1 MHSVHTLILDLTLI
15 TIYAALVTLLF
26 KKLKQPTVLGYILAG
41 ILAGPYFN
49 LLPTVTDNE
58 NLSLWADIGVIFLLF
73 GLGLEFSFKKMLNV
87 GKSAMITANANILFM
102 LFLGYNTGLLLGW
115 TTMDSFFLGSMISMS
130 STTIIIKAFDDLNI
144 KKQKFTDLVFGV
156 LVIEDIVG
164 ILLLVLLPTV
174 ALGSSINGTEL
185 LLSTLKLIFFLVLC
199 FVTGIYL
206 VPTFLRK
213 IDRFLND
220 EQLLLVS
227 IAMCF
232 GMVWLATYSGFSS
245 ALGAFIMGSI
255 LAETPFRDRIEQTIK
270 PLKDFF
276 GAVFFVSV
284 GMMVNP
290 AMIAQYTLPI
300 FVITVIVM
308 VGKVAFSCFGFIVS
322 GQPLKVAV
330 QSGFSLAQLGE
341 FAFIIAS
348 LGMSLGV
355 LSDRVY
361 PIIVAVSVITT
372 FFTPMM
378 IKFAE
383 PTFEVIKKVLPENWQ
398 KYLEEHSSG
407 VRETKQEEKLWN
419 MLFKRYITRL
429 ILFIMINYAVIG
441 FSNYFVRPFIHEYL
455 PNLLARAVV
464 TFITLALMS
473 PFLKAL
479 IGWETILPDT
489 VRAKIRPFTD
499 KIKAKISLDKLRNNA
514 VVRKVGEKLEAS
526 ENAENFKSIFVSS
539 NQIASIYYKL
549 WRAKKANRLPL
560 LFLTSF
566 RMLVV
571 CFFIMTVVHQFL
583 TENTKIILCLVIISV
598 VLLSQS
604 QWLMEQYRKIE
615 EQFLNNL
622 NGQDKKEV
630 KAPLQ
635 EESAV
640 ADEIMKEMTRQ
651 EKKAEKDAG

>member
-1 MHSVHTLILDLTLI
+1 MHTIHTLILDLTLI
-15 TIYAALVTLLF
+15 TIYAAIVTLLF

-41 ILAGPYFN
+41 ILAGPYFD
-49 LLPTVTDNE
+49 LLPTVTDRE

-73 GLGLEFSFKKMLNV
+73 GLGLEFSFKKMINV
-87 GKSAMITANANILFM
+87 GKAAMITANANILFM

-156 LVIEDIVG
+156 LIVEDLVG
-164 ILLLVLLPTV
+164 ILLLVLLPTI
-174 ALGSSINGTEL
+174 ALGSTIDGEAL
-185 LLSTLKLIFFLVLC
+185 LFSTGKLILFLVLC

-206 VPTFLRK
+206 VPTLLKK
-213 IDRFLND
+213 IDSFLND
-220 EQLLLVS
+220 EQLLLVI
-227 IAMCF
+227 IALCF
-232 GMVWLATYSGFSS
+232 GMVALANYSGFSS

-255 LAETPFRDRIEQTIK
+255 LAETPLIERIEKTIK

-290 AMIAQYTLPI
+290 AMFVEYAWPI
-300 FVITVIVM
+300 CVITFIVM
-308 VGKVAFSCFGFIVS
+308 VGKVAFSCFGFVVS
-322 GQPLKVAV
+322 GQPLKTAV
-330 QSGFSLAQLGE
+330 QGAFSLAQVGE

-355 LSDRVY
+355 LHKQVY

-383 PTFEVIKKVLPENWQ
+383 PMFSVIKRYLPEKWQ
-398 KYLEEHSSG
+398 EFLAQHAAGQK
-407 VRETKQEEKLWN
+407 ETKSEERLWN
-419 MLFKRYITRL
+419 MLLKNYLLRL

-441 FSNYFVRPFIHEYL
+441 FSSYFVRPWVHQYL
-455 PNLLARAVV
+455 PNMAARAVV
-464 TFITLALMS
+464 TVITLLLMS

-479 IGWETILPDT
+479 IGWETVLP
-489 VRAKIRPFTD
+489 VVLSEKIRPLSD
-499 KIKAKISLDKLRNNA
+499 ISHKLF
-514 VVRKVGEKLEAS
+514 KVNIGENKMVQKVKDTLLCSYES
-526 ENAENFKSIFVSS
+526 ENIKNLFVSN
-539 NQIASIYYKL
+539 NQVATVYYKL
-549 WRAKKANRLPL
+549 WKAKKANRLPL

-566 RMLVV
+566 RMLIV

-583 TENTKIILCLVIISV
+583 TENSKVIFCLVLISLV
-598 VLLSQS
+598 MLSQS
-604 QWLMEQYRKIE
+604 RWLFEQYMKIE
-615 EQFLNNL
+615 KQFLDNL
-622 NGQDKKEV
+622 NGGIGKETEN
-630 KAPLQ
+630 KEPK
-635 EESAV
+635 
-640 ADEIMKEMTRQ
+640 DEKRQ
-651 EKKAEKDAG
+651 V